1 VSDRRCPR
9 VGEARVRRHSAV
21 SVPNRLERLVGAF
34 DAAVASGAGDDVKIR
49 NTTARRMRLRES
61 WERVRLSLRT
71 SVRCSRRVR
80 PRDRISSRL
89 MFEDAFSSAII
100 TVARAIA
107 PLVAVFGNPPDD
119 ALESRCSSGATN
131 CSGSRRSRIL
141 LQLLRANRVPPVL
154 GRPIGLPLGR
164 AGASGADDRFESA
177 MASAPVAGCSGLLD
191 DSPLYTHRN
200 CARSPARYPN
210 AFTLVKNKNQPRPPI
225 LGRVQSARR
234 QPDGP
239 SAAIQPRTP

>member
-9 VGEARVRRHSAV
+9 VGEARVRRHFAV
-21 SVPNRLERLVGAF
+21 PVPNRLERLVGAF

-49 NTTARRMRLRES
+49 STTARRMRLRES
-61 WERVRLSLRT
+61 WERVRLFLRT

-80 PRDRISSRL
+80 PRYRISSRL

-131 CSGSRRSRIL
+131 CSGSCRSRIL

-154 GRPIGLPLGR
+154 GRPIGLPLGP
-164 AGASGADDRFESA
+164 AGAQARAALTIVSNQRWR
-177 MASAPVAGCSGLLD
+177 P
-191 DSPLYTHRN
+191 R
-200 CARSPARYPN
+200 RSPAAAAWWTTARS
-210 AFTLVKNKNQPRPPI
+210 TLIGTAPVRPRDI
-225 LGRVQSARR
+225 
-234 QPDGP
+234 
-239 SAAIQPRTP
+239 RTRSRW